1 MSIDDFLKNLESQ
14 GKIQTLSLEESQ
26 LIDIEINEKM
36 REFLIESIYK
46 RAKSILDA
54 QNIYITF

>member
-36 REFLIESIYK
+36 REFLIESRYK
-46 RAKSILDA
+46 RAKSIIDA
-54 QNIYITF
+54 KSIYITF

>member
-1 MSIDDFLKNLESQ
+1 MSVDDFLKNLEFQ
-14 GKIQTLSLEESQ
+14 VKVQTLSLEESQ

-36 REFLIESIYK
+36 KKSLIESRYK
-46 RAKSILDA
+46 SAKSILDA

>member
-1 MSIDDFLKNLESQ
+1 MSVDDFLKNSESQ

-36 REFLIESIYK
+36 KKSLIESRYK
-46 RAKSILDA
+46 RARSILDA